1 MGNINVVIMFLLCIN
16 KERLEFRFEVF
27 FWEIFFLKCF
37 FKSSCRVVIKE
48 SENPCVKNHSYQG
61 LFSHSDSFCFYFR
74 KILRQ
79 KKQVYRRRK

>member
-27 FWEIFFLKCF
+27 FLGDSFFEVF
-37 FKSSCRVVIKE
+37 FQEFLASCVA
-48 SENPCVKNHSYQG
+48 CVKNHSYQG